1 VADVA
6 LVLGTLVGVLA
17 LAVGPLLLPWP
28 WRVRWILAAEAVNP
42 LIAVTNASH
51 EVLVEQVL
59 VVGVGRDRATLKI
72 VVERADAGAG
82 RVELVGPP
90 CSVGELA
97 ALEGWCCARTPLV
110 LVGEADGAS
119 TLQGP
124 HRAITGLREADHD
137 LAVHRS

>member
-1 VADVA
+1 MTDVA

-51 EVLVEQVL
+51 DVLVEQVL
-59 VVGVGRDRATLKI
+59 VLTVGHDREAVKI
-72 VVERADAGAG
+72 VVERDDGGAG
-82 RVELVGPP
+82 HVALVGPP

-137 LAVHRS
+137 LAVHLS